1 VLAQNVGSVPT
12 LHVVLE
18 TEGTREALEFLVVH
32 QRRYCAE
39 EQPTDAISQHLT
51 ESLLRVALEF
61 IFHPS
66 RRRYAK
72 ERLMLR
78 ECSFIAE
85 ALAQREELLP
95 RAFEKV
101 RLMNPKIRHVDI
113 EFATAPRLL
122 GAARKREHS
131 FLVLDED
138 ALKVAPVKS
147 SLSSKAPTAKG
158 AFSGIGKGFLNTR
171 SAKRKGLSSK
181 AAVAE
186 IAELKAEVNAE
197 APGSVAALPADGEM
211 KQSEATSVV
220 DHIPPSER
228 TRINPL
234 PESRGPPPICT
245 DAEEKRRLLLPA
257 AQLHEGPSPE
267 VRQFAERAAA
277 ASSGS
282 STAGNSAAV
291 QAEPALIT
299 GTQEEEPVDDP
310 QGLTSL
316 SELAEFLFGDLA
328 REGNAEDAAE
338 DDLQST
344 GSTKTPSPKAGSSRD
359 GGTAGSEYSESVH
372 AEPAVTAADTS
383 AQAPQAGLRLLQ
395 QRRRDRAAAS
405 DAVQAQQPAVGCSQE
420 PPQDESDELV
430 KLWMK
435 QRW

>member
-1 VLAQNVGSVPT
+1 V
-12 LHVVLE
+12 
-18 TEGTREALEFLVVH
+18 
-32 QRRYCAE
+32 
-39 EQPTDAISQHLT
+39 
-51 ESLLRVALEF
+51 
-61 IFHPS
+61 
-66 RRRYAK
+66 
-72 ERLMLR
+72 LR

-85 ALAQREELLP
+85 ALARREELLP

-113 EFATAPRLL
+113 KFATAPRLL